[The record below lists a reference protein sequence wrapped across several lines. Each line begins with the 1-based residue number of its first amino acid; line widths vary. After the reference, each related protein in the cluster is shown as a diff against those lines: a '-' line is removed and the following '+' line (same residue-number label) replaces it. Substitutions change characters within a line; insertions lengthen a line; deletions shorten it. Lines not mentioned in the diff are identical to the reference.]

1 MPFPGPG
8 SRELGRR
15 VASRAMATSED
26 FRSAV
31 ENGDRDAMVAALAPD
46 VVFNSPVK
54 HKPFEGREAVAV
66 LFGALL
72 ETFENFRYTDEFDD
86 DDGSKALVFRA
97 RVGDRELEGIDILRF
112 DDDGLVGNFTV
123 MVRPLTG
130 AIALAEEVGRKMG
143 ITA

>member
-1 MPFPGPG
+1 
-8 SRELGRR
+8 
-15 VASRAMATSED
+15 MAGHID
-26 FRSAV
+26 FRKAV
-31 ENGDRDAMVAALAPD
+31 ESADREAMVAALAPD

-54 HKPFEGREAVAV
+54 HKPFEGREAVAA

-72 ETFENFRYTDEFDD
+72 ETFEDFRYTDEFEQG
-86 DDGSKALVFRA
+86 DGSRALVFRA

-112 DDDGLVGNFTV
+112 DDDGLVDDFTV

>member
-1 MPFPGPG
+1 MPD
-8 SRELGRR
+8 RD
-15 VASRAMATSED
+15 D

-31 ENGDRDAMVAALAPD
+31 ESGDRERMLDALAPD
-46 VVFNSPVK
+46 VIFNSPVK

-72 ETFENFRYTDEFDD
+72 ETFEDFRYTDEFDD
-86 DDGSKALVFRA
+86 EDGSKALIFRA
-97 RVGDRELEGIDILRF
+97 RVGDRDLEGIDILRF
-112 DDDGLVGNFTV
+112 DDAGRVHGDFTV

-130 AIALAEEVGRKMG
+130 AMALAEEVGRKMG

>member
-1 MPFPGPG
+1 
-8 SRELGRR
+8 
-15 VASRAMATSED
+15 MATGDD
-26 FRSAV
+26 FRAAV
-31 ENGDRDAMVAALAPD
+31 ESGDREAMVAVLAPD
-46 VVFNSPVK
+46 IVFNSPVK

-72 ETFENFRYTDEFDD
+72 ETFEDFRYTDEFDA
-86 DDGSKALVFRA
+86 DDGTRALVFRA

-112 DDDGLVGNFTV
+112 DDDGLVSDFTV

>member
-1 MPFPGPG
+1 MT
-8 SRELGRR
+8 
-15 VASRAMATSED
+15 AKED

-46 VVFNSPVK
+46 VVLNSPVK
-54 HKPFEGREAVAV
+54 HRPFEGREAVAA
-66 LFGALL
+66 LFGALV
-72 ETFENFRYTDEFDD
+72 ETFEDFHYTDEFDD
-86 DDGSKALVFRA
+86 EGGSKALVFRA
-97 RVGDRELEGIDILRF
+97 RVGDRDLEGIDILRF
-112 DDDGLVGNFTV
+112 DDEGRIANLTV

>member
-1 MPFPGPG
+1 
-8 SRELGRR
+8 
-15 VASRAMATSED
+15 MATKDD
-26 FRSAV
+26 FRAAV
-31 ENGDRDAMVAALAPD
+31 ESGDRDGMVAALAPG
-46 VVFNSPVK
+46 VIFNSPVK
-54 HKPFEGREAVAV
+54 HKPFEGREAVTA

-72 ETFENFRYTDEFDD
+72 ETFEDFRYTDEFDQG
-86 DDGSKALVFRA
+86 DGSKALVFRA

-112 DDDGLVGNFTV
+112 DDEGLVEDFTV

>member
-1 MPFPGPG
+1 M
-8 SRELGRR
+8 S
-15 VASRAMATSED
+15 AHD
-26 FRSAV
+26 KFRSAV
-31 ENGDRDAMVAALAPD
+31 ERADHAGMVAALAPD

-72 ETFENFRYTDEFDD
+72 ETFEDFRYTDEVAT
-86 DDGSKALVFRA
+86 DGLAMLVFRA

-112 DDDGLVGNFTV
+112 DDDGLVTEFTV

-130 AIALAEEVGRKMG
+130 AIALAEAVGERLG
-143 ITA
+143 LAQQPTR